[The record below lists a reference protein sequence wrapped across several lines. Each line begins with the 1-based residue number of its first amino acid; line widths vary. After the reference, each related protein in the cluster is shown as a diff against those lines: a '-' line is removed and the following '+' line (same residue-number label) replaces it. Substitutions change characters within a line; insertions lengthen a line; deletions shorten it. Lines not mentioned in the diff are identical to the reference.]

1 MFAWLAVQSSVAE
14 DESVHDV
21 LLWQGLFL
29 GFGLG
34 VLVSAVGARWLVIRY
49 VRRVRAADKRARRV
63 QRLAE
68 LGSMTRGLAHEIK
81 NPLSTIGLNVQ
92 LLEEAIEDL
101 ELDEQT
107 KGPLMRRLGSLGRE
121 VDRLRGIL
129 TDFLDYAGELRLE
142 PHMDDLNTVIDEL
155 VDFFLPQAAQLG
167 VRVREDLCEGPL
179 PAWIDS
185 QHIKQA
191 VLNLLLN
198 ALHAIEDKAKQT
210 DSNHAVGGPDEL
222 IIRSERGFDED
233 KQPVAVLHVIDT
245 GPGMDGQLVN
255 NIFTPYFTTKSGGSG
270 LGLPTARRIIEAHH
284 GSIEVLTEPGKGTD
298 FVLTLPAEPIPFLH
312 ESSSES
318 STDT

>member
-1 MFAWLAVQSSVAE
+1 MQSSVAAE
-14 DESVHDV
+14 NAGHVV
-21 LLWQGLFL
+21 LLWRGLFL

-34 VLVSAVGARWLVIRY
+34 MLVSAVGARWLVIRY

-101 ELDEQT
+101 DLDTQT

-129 TDFLDYAGELRLE
+129 TDFLEYAGELRLE
-142 PHMDDLNTVIDEL
+142 PRMDDLNAVIDEL

-167 VRVREDLCEGPL
+167 VRVREDLCEGTL

-210 DSNHAVGGPDEL
+210 DGNQAAGGPDEL

-233 KQPVAVLHVIDT
+233 KQPVAILHVIDT
-245 GPGMDGQLVN
+245 GPGMDEQLVN

-284 GSIEVLTEPGKGTD
+284 GSLEVHSEPGKGTD
-298 FVLTLPAEPIPFLH
+298 FVLTLPAEPVPVLQ
-312 ESSSES
+312 EQSTEPSSSS
-318 STDT
+318 